1 MIHLTTSEPLMFC
14 NFKGM
19 GVAEPPKPLTRPSLG
34 RVMFFAATIKNPP
47 RIFDVFAGLPV
58 AS

>member
-1 MIHLTTSEPLMFC
+1 MFC

-19 GVAEPPKPLTRPSLG
+19 GVAEPPKPLTRPFLG
-34 RVMFFAATIKNPP
+34 RVMFFAATIKIPLRN
-47 RIFDVFAGLPV
+47 FDVFAGLPV